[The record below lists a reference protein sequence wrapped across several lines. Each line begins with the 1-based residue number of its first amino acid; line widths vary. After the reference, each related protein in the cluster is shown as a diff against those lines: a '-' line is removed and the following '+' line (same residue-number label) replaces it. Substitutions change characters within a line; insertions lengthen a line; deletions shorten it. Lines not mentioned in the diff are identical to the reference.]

1 MRRLTLG
8 SIVTATLL
16 LIGCGGGS
24 GTSSNNTT
32 TALSPTAIPTTIPT
46 TNSDKIVG
54 TGYYVDSAV
63 EGIDYS
69 CGSEIGVT
77 DSNGTF
83 QFENGQNCTFTLGD
97 IRLRE
102 INGSLLE
109 DNITILEDNITVAQ
123 LLQTLDADGNATN
136 GIQILNGTDRVVR
149 DTIDSLDGLNSDIL
163 EAIHSSMKAEH
174 RYEYNGTVVDIN
186 RTKRHILET
195 EATLEHEGRRTQHS
209 LHRDSISSDDNSSVV
224 VNSEISNSHVGTE
237 IEHDSHI
244 LDNNSMER
252 DRDNHE
258 ENGRYMNGVM
268 DREQDIDS
276 STADSNAMEQ
286 DRENHE
292 ENSRYMN
299 GVMDREHNNE
309 SNNNNHENSLDD
321 TSVQNNIGQNE
332 EDNSKEGANSSH
344 FNEDSEHEN
353 SSNNG
358 FFQTPISQGVS
369 NSKDRENHEEMSSS
383 NDNESHE
390 EMSSSNE
397 TENHQGKSD
406 SNENENHKEK

>member
-1 MRRLTLG
+1 MKKLMFS

-24 GTSSNNTT
+24 GTSGNNTT

-83 QFENGQNCTFTLGD
+83 KFENGQNCTFTLGD

-102 INGSLLE
+102 INASLLE

-174 RYEYNGTVVDIN
+174 QYEYNGTVVDIN

-209 LHRDSISSDDNSSVV
+209 LHRDSISSDDHSSVV
-224 VNSEISNSHVGTE
+224 VNSENGNPNVRTEIEHNGTIVNNNAIEQNGENNGNSHVGTE
-237 IEHDSHI
+237 IGH
-244 LDNNSMER
+244 
-252 DRDNHE
+252 
-258 ENGRYMNGVM
+258 NGTIV
-268 DREQDIDS
+268 
-276 STADSNAMEQ
+276 DSNAMEQ
-286 DRENHE
+286 NRENHE
-292 ENSRYMN
+292 ENNRYMN
-299 GVMDREHNNE
+299 GVINREH
-309 SNNNNHENSLDD
+309 SNQSDNNNHKNP
-321 TSVQNNIGQNE
+321 
-332 EDNSKEGANSSH
+332 
-344 FNEDSEHEN
+344 
-353 SSNNG
+353 SNDG
-358 FFQTPISQGVS
+358 FFQARISRG
-369 NSKDRENHEEMSSS
+369 
-383 NDNESHE
+383 
-390 EMSSSNE
+390 
-397 TENHQGKSD
+397 
-406 SNENENHKEK
+406 